1 MSAEGDAVRRR
12 VAREVGEAAGA
23 LAAAEAQ
30 LAALAAHVGE
40 DARIAV
46 RAVQASYAEGEIT
59 LVEWLDAV
67 RAYQDAES
75 TFATLQAEVAV
86 RRAALARA
94 VGVSLTS
101 R

>member
-1 MSAEGDAVRRR
+1 
-12 VAREVGEAAGA
+12 VADAAGA

-30 LAALAAHVGE
+30 VAALAPHVGE
-40 DARIAV
+40 EARVAV
-46 RAVQASYAEGEIT
+46 RAVQVSYAEGEIT

-94 VGVSLTS
+94 VGVSLS
-101 R
+101 AR